1 MKKWIIEWRKQRTE
15 LWVSNQEEAIFI
27 GECDDGITTK
37 QKKRN
42 RTLAK
47 IICDALREHDPE
59 AYSEL
64 SKEEILKK
72 CENNSERN
80 KLYDHN
86 NKLKLEVP
94 PIQHPE
100 WLV

>member
-15 LWVSNQEEAIFI
+15 LWVSNQEESIFI
-27 GECDDGITTK
+27 GECDDCVTPK

-59 AYSEL
+59 AYFEPS
-64 SKEEILKK
+64 
-72 CENNSERN
+72 
-80 KLYDHN
+80 DPN
-86 NKLKLEVP
+86 NKLKLKVP